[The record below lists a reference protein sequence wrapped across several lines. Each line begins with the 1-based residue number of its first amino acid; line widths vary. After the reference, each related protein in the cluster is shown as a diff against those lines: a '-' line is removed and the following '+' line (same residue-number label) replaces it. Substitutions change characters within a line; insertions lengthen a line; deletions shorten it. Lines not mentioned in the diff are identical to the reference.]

1 MNALSASFRQTLGS
15 LRLIGLLYGITL
27 VLGLLVALPFYN
39 TLKVEGQNSLAF
51 LNLLDGFDYTVFSDF
66 MHRSA
71 RAISPLMSVG
81 RWLGILYVLLSVF
94 FSGGILW
101 WVSRTDHTHPNE
113 PFRVST
119 FLSACSHYVGRF
131 MRLFGVTLL
140 FVLVGAG
147 IWLVIGTLVSMALS
161 DSFTERGL
169 FWIGLAFFILFTLTA
184 TLLLCIGDY
193 AKVIMFGEDERGAF
207 RAFGRAGRLV
217 LRSPGKTYGLYWLLI
232 ALGTVLFG
240 LYFLLDDLILMNG
253 WFTILLMGVVQQAL
267 VFARTGLK
275 VWSLALT
282 NAVYTTLPKPAPVMP
297 PAPPVEPVYEQQP
310 NAEVGPDTDQPDPV
324 VV

>member
-1 MNALSASFRQTLGS
+1 MNALSVSFRQTLGS

-39 TLKVEGQNSLAF
+39 TLKVEDQNSLAF
-51 LNLLDGFDYTVFSDF
+51 LNLLGGFDYTVFSDF

-71 RAISPLMSVG
+71 QAISPLMSVG
-81 RWLGILYVLLSVF
+81 RWLGILYLFLSVF

-101 WVSRTDHTHPNE
+101 WVSRQDQAHPTKL
-113 PFRVST
+113 FRLGG
-119 FLSACSHYVGRF
+119 FLSACSQYVGRF

-147 IWLVIGTLVSMALS
+147 IWLVIGTLVSMVLN

-169 FWIGLAFFILFTLTA
+169 FWIGLAFFALFALTA

-193 AKVIMFGEDERGAF
+193 AKVIMYREDELGAF

-217 LRSPGKTYGLYWLLI
+217 LRNLGKTYGIYWLLI
-232 ALGTVLFG
+232 ALGTLLFG
-240 LYFLLDDLILMNG
+240 VYFLLDDLINMSDWL
-253 WFTILLMGVVQQAL
+253 TILLMGVIQQAL

-275 VWSLALT
+275 VWSLAAA
-282 NAVYTTLPKPAPVMP
+282 NAVYTTLPKPAPIIT
-297 PAPPVEPVYEQQP
+297 PAPLTEPIYEQQP
-310 NAEVGPDTDQPDPV
+310 ATETGEDQPEQTAV
-324 VV
+324 